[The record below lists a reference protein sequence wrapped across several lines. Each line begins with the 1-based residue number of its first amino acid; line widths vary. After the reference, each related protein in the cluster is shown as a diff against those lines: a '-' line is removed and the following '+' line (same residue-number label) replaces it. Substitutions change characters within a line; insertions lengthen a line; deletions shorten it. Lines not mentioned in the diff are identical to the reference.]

1 MNPLFRKLYK
11 HKKTR
16 VRDPNLPP
24 PPNLFSTVK
33 DLKDTKTVVDDHGS
47 QIERLERR
55 LRHLEARNSYL
66 ETYVDLLRQQINLVR
81 KK

>member
-1 MNPLFRKLYK
+1 MNPLFQKLYK

-24 PPNLFSTVK
+24 PPNLFSTVR
-33 DLKDTKTVVDDHGS
+33 DLKLTQSAVDNNTA
-47 QIERLERR
+47 QLRAMEERIRRLET
-55 LRHLEARNSYL
+55 RNNYL
-66 ETYVDLLRQQINLVR
+66 EQYVELLRNRLS

>member
-33 DLKDTKTVVDDHGS
+33 DLKDTKAVVGDQGS
-47 QIERLERR
+47 QIEQLERR
-55 LRHLEARNSYL
+55 LGRLEARNSYL
-66 ETYVDLLRQQINLVR
+66 ENYVDILRQQINILR